1 MPMIFSSIL
10 LDKTITKPLYEQL
23 VDGIKQAIKTQAI
36 KHHDRLPTENELC
49 ALFHMSPTVV
59 KQAYKKLR
67 DEGLIETVKGRGTYL
82 TTRPFLLKDLNT
94 FFYLDDPLT
103 GERELT
109 GKTIL
114 VERQKPQNS
123 PGRRLLNIAPNK
135 ANYLL
140 KKVFFYD
147 YFPVIYV
154 EYYYPESL
162 FPKFTEAPYHD
173 KSLFDLIEGHYHHPI
188 DRYDS
193 TFSAGTLSESI
204 ALALDTKKGAVSH
217 TIRTKVMGQNEEV
230 LACVLTYIPGEYLAY
245 EVKPHDAR

>member
-1 MPMIFSSIL
+1 MIFSSIL

-23 VDGIKQAIKTQAI
+23 VEGIKHAIQTKTI
-36 KHHDRLPTENELC
+36 KHHDRLPTESELC

-94 FFYLDDPLT
+94 FFYLDDPVT
-103 GERELT
+103 GTRELR

-114 VERQKPQNS
+114 VERQKPQKT
-123 PGRRLLNIAPNK
+123 PGRRMLQTAEDE

-162 FPKFTEAPYHD
+162 FPKFTEAPYQD
-173 KSLFDLIEGHYHHPI
+173 NSLFELIEGHYHHLI

-204 ALALDTKKGAVSH
+204 ALALDTKKGAVAH
-217 TIRTKVMGQNEEV
+217 TIRTKVIGQNEEV
-230 LACVLTYIPGEYLAY
+230 LAYVLTYIPGEYLAY
-245 EVKPHDAR
+245 EVKTYDLR